1 MEIEIQELIKEDSV
15 NSFNFFLDNENDSI
29 SNEEEFKLEKE
40 GNEYN
45 LTIKAPKGLENIKL
59 YIDFSIDTDFI
70 FNKLKLELE
79 EGDTFNLKFKDLNIN
94 KLDLDFFGSNDFNE
108 FNFIIDISDTVV
120 NKIGCRNYVMA
131 KTYCEI
137 YNLII
142 NNNTKINKI
151 EMYYANINISESEN
165 SNTSVDLDMIE
176 EVYLTGSKLIFK
188 PDDKLDKIKIKELSL
203 IGRSYLEGFRIVKI
217 TSLDIKINKDE
228 DEKIRL
234 LYNNLIYNKLKQ
246 VINNSKE
253 MMFLDRDSTLVFNIR
268 SGISDYIIEVEDIN
282 PEGVLIKYD
291 LNRMEDKFS
300 KYIYNG
306 TGKVKNIIRVND
318 RFKDNYDYSLDFF
331 TYKDRLFKIGEKFE
345 FKNKD
350 ILKINNMITGF
361 KREIDEKV
369 NFRFEDND
377 KYFESILIKPF
388 LRSKY

>member
-15 NSFNFFLDNENDSI
+15 DSFNFFLDNENKSI

-45 LTIKAPKGLENIKL
+45 LTIKAPKGLENVKP
-59 YIDFSIDTDFI
+59 YIDFLIDDDLI

-94 KLDLDFFGSNDFNE
+94 KLDLEFWGNNGLNE
-108 FNFIIDISDTVV
+108 FNLMIDISDTVV
-120 NKIGCRNYVMA
+120 NKIGCRNYVIA
-131 KTYCEI
+131 KTDCEI

-151 EMYYANINISESEN
+151 EMYYTNLNISESEN
-165 SNTSVDLDMIE
+165 SNTSVELDMIE

-217 TSLDIKINKDE
+217 TSLNIKINKDE
-228 DEKIRL
+228 DEKIKL
-234 LYNNLIYNKLKQ
+234 LYNNLIYKKLKE
-246 VINNSKE
+246 VIDNSRE
-253 MMFLDRDSTLVFNIR
+253 MMFLDRDSTLVFDIS
-268 SGISDYIIEVEDIN
+268 SGYSDYIIEVEDIN
-282 PEGVLIKYD
+282 TEGILIEYD
-291 LNRMEDKFS
+291 LNLMEDKLS
-300 KYIYNG
+300 QYIYNG

-318 RFKDNYDYSLDFF
+318 RFKENYDFSLDFF
-331 TYKDRLFKIGEKFE
+331 TYEDRLFKIGEKIE
-345 FKNKD
+345 FKNKS
-350 ILKINNMITGF
+350 ILKINNMVTGF

-369 NFRFEDND
+369 NFKFKDND
-377 KYFESILIKPF
+377 EYFESILIKPF

>member
-45 LTIKAPKGLENIKL
+45 LTIKAPKGLENIKP
-59 YIDFSIDTDFI
+59 YIDFSIDSDLI

-120 NKIGCRNYVMA
+120 NKIGCRNYVIA

-203 IGRSYLEGFRIVKI
+203 IGRSYLEGFRIIKI

-306 TGKVKNIIRVND
+306 TGKVKNIIKVND

-331 TYKDRLFKIGEKFE
+331 TYEDRLFKIGEKFE
-345 FKNKD
+345 FKNRN

-369 NFRFEDND
+369 NFRFEDNG
-377 KYFESILIKPF
+377 KHFKSILIKPF

>member
-45 LTIKAPKGLENIKL
+45 LTIKAPKGLENIKP
-59 YIDFSIDTDFI
+59 YIDFSIDSDFI

-79 EGDTFNLKFKDLNIN
+79 KGDTFNLKFKDLNIN
-94 KLDLDFFGSNDFNE
+94 KLDLDFFGSDDLNE

-120 NKIGCRNYVMA
+120 NKIGCRNYVIA

-151 EMYYANINISESEN
+151 EMYYTNINISESEN

-176 EVYLTGSKLIFK
+176 GAYLTGSKLIFK

-268 SGISDYIIEVEDIN
+268 SDISDYIIEVEDIN
-282 PEGVLIKYD
+282 PESVLIKYD

-306 TGKVKNIIRVND
+306 TGKIKNIIKVND

-377 KYFESILIKPF
+377 KCFESILIKPF

>member
-45 LTIKAPKGLENIKL
+45 LTIKAPKGLENIKP
-59 YIDFSIDTDFI
+59 YIDFSIDSDFI

-94 KLDLDFFGSNDFNE
+94 KLDLDFFGSNDFNK

-120 NKIGCRNYVMA
+120 NKIGCRNYVIA

-306 TGKVKNIIRVND
+306 IGKVKNIIRVND

>member
-45 LTIKAPKGLENIKL
+45 LTIKAPKGLENIKP
-59 YIDFSIDTDFI
+59 YIDFSIDSDFI

-94 KLDLDFFGSNDFNE
+94 KLDLDFFGSNDFNK

-120 NKIGCRNYVMA
+120 NKIGCRNYVIA

-137 YNLII
+137 YNLIV

-306 TGKVKNIIRVND
+306 TGKIKNIIRVND

-377 KYFESILIKPF
+377 KCFESILIKPF